1 MTEAERAKLLGE
13 RDKLEAKIKALRTAP
28 ISNSN
33 AARQGRQEDLLKIAR
48 KMVLIDQKLG
58 RSVV

>member
-1 MTEAERAKLLGE
+1 MSADREKLLKE
-13 RDKLEAKIKALRTAP
+13 RDKLEAQIKALKAAP
-28 ISNSN
+28 LSNSN
-33 AARQGRQEDLLKIAR
+33 AARQGRQEDLLKLAR

>member
-1 MTEAERAKLLGE
+1 MTEAERQKLLSDRAKLE
-13 RDKLEAKIKALRTAP
+13 QQIRDLKASP
-28 ISNSN
+28 VGKSN
-33 AARQGRQEDLLKIAR
+33 AAAQGRIEDLTKLAR